1 MTKFHGIVPPIVT
14 PLNTDGTVNY
24 ADLDHLVE
32 HLITAGVDGLFPMG
46 STGQVAYLTD
56 ADRVAIVE
64 AVCRKAAGRVPVIV
78 GAIDLTAAR
87 VIESARALIAAGADV
102 NLPDHGG
109 VTPLRHAEQRGYHAI
124 AALLRAAGAR

>member
-56 ADRVAIVE
+56 ADRVAIV
-64 AVCRKAAGRVPVIV
+64 
-78 GAIDLTAAR
+78 
-87 VIESARALIAAGADV
+87 
-102 NLPDHGG
+102 
-109 VTPLRHAEQRGYHAI
+109 
-124 AALLRAAGAR
+124 